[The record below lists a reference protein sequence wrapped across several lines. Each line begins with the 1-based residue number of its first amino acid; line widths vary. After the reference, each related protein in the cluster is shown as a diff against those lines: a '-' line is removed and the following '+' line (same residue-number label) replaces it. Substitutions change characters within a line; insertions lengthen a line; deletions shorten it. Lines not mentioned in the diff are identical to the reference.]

1 MNEVK
6 ETIKKE
12 LTSEQILNDLITY
25 KEVVKKFSKTSKTT
39 PYQMLMLALG
49 DYFQSTQDIQM
60 FLTQQG
66 ILNGDEIVWYSINN
80 NNKKYKLSGWNQFW
94 KDLQTNN
101 LVTLNGT
108 LGRNGITNV
117 SLNDYASQM
126 IDTLYDAIVDFRNN
140 ADKILTE
147 QTDIDVEVSVD
158 KVSPTM
164 MFSFSQ
170 LPNSIKGQLTTNA
183 EEGYFRLLDSVVRE
197 YSHGEDTIKM
207 KTMPVFFNIDED
219 MKTSKFNP
227 EYFKGGL
234 TLLEG
239 YVVGY
244 SKLKELNMGKV
255 LRCPV
260 DHRHSCLNTDDTNK
274 VLSCVH
280 CGNGTEM
287 EEETRVDMPIYELKI
302 DLGNGDKMR
311 AMVHAEL
318 WQPSLNQGNMQKLLL
333 FKMSNQGKFK
343 LAKDV
348 DYLVVGYEVKEELKA
363 DKEEAKY
370 IAEKSTQEILD
381 LFDNSLFSDIIGNK
395 TLKDLA
401 VITMGSINT
410 QRLRMYARG
419 SYVNKRGILNTL
431 FYGVPGTAKTQIAR
445 RMVDLVRV
453 NIADAQAGNTSEAG
467 WTAAYEKNEG
477 IVRPGLIPMNNTRAV
492 LVDELDK
499 FANGYAFLLSPLEDK
514 KINWAKAGITAEFNA
529 HTVIYM
535 TANNIN
541 PLDEEDLIEQL
552 KQEIDRKGK
561 VNNPVISRTD
571 LICVLKEGVSAS
583 DMLSGLLEGSTGE
596 IVSEDK
602 LQNYVLCMREIEE
615 VTVNPDSIKALAK
628 VLKKYQVN
636 PSNAGRLI
644 ESCFRV
650 AGAIA
655 KLHLRDVVT
664 EQDLEEGMKYYLA
677 MLKTLGQANPIES
690 VEILNQ
696 PTKSERAEKVVCDL
710 LTQGPMSTDELQL
723 AVTGVKDVVPVLNKL
738 NLQLHITKDSY
749 DGIVKWRL
757 V

>member
-117 SLNDYASQM
+117 SLTDYASQM

-147 QTDIDVEVSVD
+147 QTDIDVDISVD
-158 KVSPTM
+158 KTTPQM
-164 MFSFSQ
+164 FFSFSN
-170 LPNSIKGQLTTNA
+170 LPNAIKGQLTTNA

>member
-1 MNEVK
+1 MNELK
-6 ETIKKE
+6 EKISKE
-12 LTSEQILNDLITY
+12 LTSEEILNDLITY
-25 KEVVKKFSKTSKTT
+25 KEVVKKFCKTSKNT
-39 PYQMLMLALG
+39 PYQLLMLALG

-66 ILNGDEIVWYSINN
+66 ILNGDEIVWYSINSDN
-80 NNKKYKLSGWNQFW
+80 RKYKLSGWNMFW
-94 KDLQTNN
+94 NDLKKNN

-117 SLNDYASQM
+117 SLTDYSSQM
-126 IDTLYDAIVDFRNN
+126 INELYEAIIDFKNN

-158 KVSPTM
+158 KSNDQLF
-164 MFSFSQ
+164 FSFSN
-170 LPNSIKGQLTTNA
+170 LPNAIKGQLYANA

-197 YSHGEDTIKM
+197 YSQGEDTIKM
-207 KTMPVFFNIDED
+207 KSMPVFFNIDED

-244 SKLKELNMGKV
+244 SKLEELNMGKV

-260 DHRHSCLNTDDTNK
+260 DHRHSCLNTDDTSK
-274 VLSCVH
+274 TLTCVH

-287 EEETRVDMPIYELKI
+287 EEETRVDMPIYNLKI

-333 FKMSNQGKFK
+333 FKLSNQGKFK
-343 LAKDV
+343 VAKEV
-348 DYLVVGYEVKEELKA
+348 DYLIVGYEVKEELKA
-363 DKEEAKY
+363 NLEEAKY
-370 IAEKSTQEILD
+370 IANKSTKEILD

-419 SYVNKRGILNTL
+419 SYINKRGILNTL

-453 NIADAQAGNTSEAG
+453 NIADAEAGNTSEAG

-499 FANGYAFLLSPLEDK
+499 FSNGYAFLLSPLENK

-541 PLDEEDLIEQL
+541 ELDTENLLEQL

-571 LICVLKEGVSAS
+571 LICILKEGVSAS
-583 DMLSGLLEGSTGE
+583 DMLSGLLESSSGE
-596 IVSEDK
+596 IVPVEQIK
-602 LQNYVLCMREIEE
+602 NYVLCMRDIEE
-615 VTVNPDSIKALAK
+615 VTITPESIKALDK

-664 EQDLEEGMKYYLA
+664 EQDLEEGMSYYLD

-690 VEILNQ
+690 LEILDL
-696 PTKSERAEKVVCDL
+696 PTKAERTEQVIRDL
-710 LTQGPMSTDELQL
+710 LKQSPMTTDELQL
-723 AVTGVKDVVPVLNKL
+723 AVTGVKDVEPVLKSL
-738 NLQLHITKDSY
+738 NRQQHITRDSI
-749 DGIVKWRL
+749 DGIMKWRL

>member
-1 MNEVK
+1 
-6 ETIKKE
+6 
-12 LTSEQILNDLITY
+12 
-25 KEVVKKFSKTSKTT
+25 
-39 PYQMLMLALG
+39 MLALSNH
-49 DYFQSTQDIQM
+49 FENTQDIQM
-60 FLTQQG
+60 FLMKEG
-66 ILNGDEIVWYSINN
+66 ILDGDEIAWYSITTDSAKFKTSGWKQYWNTLKQDN
-80 NNKKYKLSGWNQFW
+80 YVTLSGN
-94 KDLQTNN
+94 
-101 LVTLNGT
+101 V
-108 LGRNGITNV
+108 GRTGITQVNLTDLGLQKV
-117 SLNDYASQM
+117 DM
-126 IDTLYDAIVDFRNN
+126 LYEAIVDFRNN

-158 KVSPTM
+158 KTTPEIFFN
-164 MFSFSQ
+164 FSN
-170 LPNSIKGQLTTNA
+170 LPNAIKGELTTNA

-197 YSHGEDTIKM
+197 YSHGEDTEKM

-219 MKTSKFNP
+219 MKTSKFNGA
-227 EYFKGGL
+227 YFKGGL

-244 SKLKELNMGKV
+244 SNLKEINMGKV

-287 EEETRVDMPIYELKI
+287 EVETRVEMPIYELKI
-302 DLGNGDKMR
+302 DLGNGDKMK
-311 AMVHAEL
+311 AMVHADL

-348 DYLVVGYEVKEELKA
+348 DYLIVGYEVKEELKA

-445 RMVDLVRV
+445 RMVDLIRV

-499 FANGYAFLLSPLEDK
+499 FANGYSFLLSPLEDK

-583 DMLSGLLEGSTGE
+583 DMLSGLLESSTGE
-596 IVSEDK
+596 IISLEK

-636 PSNAGRLI
+636 LSNAGRAI

-664 EQDLEEGMKYYLA
+664 EQDLEEGMKYYLD
-677 MLKTLGQANPIES
+677 MLKTLGQANPIEAI
-690 VEILNQ
+690 EILDL

-738 NLQLHITKDSY
+738 NLQQHITKESY
-749 DGIVKWRL
+749 DGIFKWRL